1 MKLMESRSRELL
13 AKHGIP
19 VPAGKV
25 LNDPSGLD
33 LVTGP
38 VVIKAQVPV
47 GGRGK
52 AGGVKFADN
61 LEDARSRVKEIL
73 GMDIKGYKVRSV
85 LVAEKIDISRELYL
99 SITVDR
105 EAGMALLMAS
115 ASGGMDIE
123 AVPEEKLFRLHIN
136 PLIGLQSYQLRD
148 MLSMLALDKP
158 VGQQVSDITKKLY
171 AAFVAEDA
179 ELLEINPLA
188 VTPAGKVVAGD
199 AKAVIDDDSLF
210 RHPEHTETEQDITP
224 LEQEARE
231 KGISFVQLD
240 GNIGVIAN
248 GAGLTMATLDAL
260 GLMGGKGG
268 TFLDLGGTDDPEK
281 VKQAFRI
288 LKKAKPKVIL
298 MNIFGGITRCDTVA
312 LGVHDVV
319 KAEGAGAPVVAR
331 IKGWYEEKAR
341 EILKDAG
348 LITAA
353 TMEEAA
359 RKATD
364 LSREA

>member
-1 MKLMESRSRELL
+1 MKLMEARSRELL
-13 AKHGIP
+13 AKHGVP
-19 VPAGKV
+19 TPAGKV
-25 LNDPSGLD
+25 VSSAEELGE
-33 LVTGP
+33 VTGP

-52 AGGVKFADN
+52 AGGIKFADN
-61 LEDARSRVKEIL
+61 ITDARARTREIL
-73 GMDIKGYKVRSV
+73 GMDIKGYRVRSV
-85 LVAEKIDISRELYL
+85 LVSEKIDIARELYL

-105 EAGMALLMAS
+105 EAGMSLLMAS

-123 AVPEEKLFRLHIN
+123 SVPEQKIFSVHIN
-136 PLIGLQSYQLRD
+136 PLVGLQAFQLRD
-148 MLSMLALDKP
+148 MVLALGLDKP
-158 VGQQVSDITKKLY
+158 TGQQVSDIARKLF

-188 VTPAGKVVAGD
+188 VTPAGKVVAAD

-210 RHPEHTETEQDITP
+210 RHPEHKEEEQDMTP

-260 GLMGGKGG
+260 GLMGGMGG

-288 LKKAKPKVIL
+288 LKKAGPKVIL

-312 LGVHDVV
+312 QGVHDVV

-348 LITAA
+348 LITAG

-359 RKATD
+359 RKATE

>member
-1 MKLMESRSRELL
+1 MKLMEAEGREIL
-13 AKHGIP
+13 ARHGIP
-19 VPAGKV
+19 VPAGRV
-25 LNDPSGLD
+25 VSAPGELD
-33 LVTGP
+33 GIAGP
-38 VVIKAQVPV
+38 VVVKALVPV

-52 AGGVKFADN
+52 AGGVKFAGT
-61 LEDARSRVKEIL
+61 LEEARARVGEIIGL
-73 GMDIKGYKVRSV
+73 EIKGCRVRSV
-85 LVAEKIDISRELYL
+85 LVSEKVDIARELYL
-99 SITVDR
+99 SISVDR
-105 EAGMALLMAS
+105 DAGMALLMAS
-115 ASGGMDIE
+115 ALGGMDIE
-123 AVPEEKLFRLHIN
+123 SVPEEKIYRRYIN

-148 MLSMLALDKP
+148 LAGHLALEKP
-158 VGQQVSDITKKLY
+158 VGQQVSDIARKLY
-171 AAFVAEDA
+171 SAFVAEDA

-188 VTPAGKVVAGD
+188 VMPGGKVVAAD

-210 RHPEHTETEQDITP
+210 RHPGHREVEPDITP

-231 KGISFVQLD
+231 RGISFVQLD

-260 GLMGGKGG
+260 GLVGGNGG

-288 LKKAKPKVIL
+288 LKKARPKVIL

-312 LGVHDVV
+312 TGVHEVV
-319 KAEGAGAPVVAR
+319 RSEGAGAPVVAR
-331 IKGWYEEKAR
+331 IKGWYEERAR

-348 LITAA
+348 LITAT

-359 RKATD
+359 RKAAE

>member
-1 MKLMESRSRELL
+1 MESRSRELM

-19 VPAGKV
+19 VPAGRV
-25 LNDPSGLD
+25 LTDPSALD
-33 LVTGP
+33 GVAGP

-61 LEDARSRVKEIL
+61 LGDARARAKEIL

-85 LVAEKIDISRELYL
+85 LVAERIDIATELYL

-105 EAGMALLMAS
+105 EAGMPLLMAS
-115 ASGGMDIE
+115 SSGGMDIE
-123 AVPEEKLFRLHIN
+123 TVPEGKLFRLHIN

-148 MLSMLALDKP
+148 MLSMLALEKP
-158 VGQQVSDITKKLY
+158 VGQQVADITKKLY

-188 VTPAGKVVAGD
+188 VTPAGKVIAGD

-210 RHPEHTETEQDITP
+210 RHPEHKETEQDITP

-312 LGVHDVV
+312 MGVHDVV

-359 RKATD
+359 RMATD

>member
-1 MKLMESRSRELL
+1 MKLKEARGREIL
-13 AKHGIP
+13 ARHGIP

-25 LNDPSGLD
+25 VNAPGELD
-33 LVTGP
+33 AIAGP
-38 VVIKAQVPV
+38 VVVKAQVPV

-52 AGGVKFADN
+52 AGGVKFATT
-61 LEDARSRVKEIL
+61 LEEARARVGEVL
-73 GMDIKGYKVRSV
+73 GLEIKGYRVRSV
-85 LVAEKIDISRELYL
+85 LVSDRVEIARELYL
-99 SITVDR
+99 SISVDR
-105 EAGMALLMAS
+105 DAGMALLMAS
-115 ASGGMDIE
+115 ALGGIDIE
-123 AVPEEKLFRLHIN
+123 TVPEDKLYRRYIN
-136 PLIGLQSYQLRD
+136 PLIGLQTYQLRD
-148 MLSMLALDKP
+148 LVGHLGLDKA
-158 VGQQVSDITKKLY
+158 VGQQVSDIVRKLY

-188 VTPAGKVVAGD
+188 VTPEGRVVAVD
-199 AKAVIDDDSLF
+199 AKTVIDDDSLF
-210 RHPEHTETEQDITP
+210 RHPEHREVEQDITP

-231 KGISFVQLD
+231 KGISFVQLE

-260 GLMGGKGG
+260 GLVGGNGG

-288 LKKAKPKVIL
+288 LKKARPKVIL

-312 LGVHDVV
+312 TGVHDVV

-331 IKGWYEEKAR
+331 IKGWYEERAR

-348 LITAA
+348 LITAT

-359 RKATD
+359 RRAAE

>member
-1 MKLMESRSRELL
+1 MKLMELNSRELL
-13 AKHGIP
+13 ARHGIP

-25 LNDPSGLD
+25 VTGPEGLQSMA
-33 LVTGP
+33 GP

-52 AGGVKFADN
+52 AGGVRFAGS
-61 LEDARSRVKEIL
+61 LEEARDRGRDII

-85 LVAEKIDISRELYL
+85 LVAEKIDIARELYL
-99 SITVDR
+99 GITVDR
-105 EAGMALLMAS
+105 EVGMALLMAS

-123 AVPEEKLFRLHIN
+123 SVPEDRLFRAHIN
-136 PLIGLQSYQLRD
+136 PLIGLQSFQLRD
-148 MLSMLALDKP
+148 MLTMLALDKP
-158 VGQQVSDITKKLY
+158 VGQQVSDITKRLY

-188 VTPAGKVVAGD
+188 ITPAGKVIAGD

-210 RHPEHTETEQDITP
+210 RHPGLREPEPDITP

-260 GLMGGKGG
+260 GLMGGQGG

-348 LITAA
+348 LITAT

-359 RKATD
+359 KKAAE

>member
-1 MKLMESRSRELL
+1 MKLMEAKSRELL
-13 AKHGIP
+13 ARHGLP
-19 VPAGKV
+19 VPAGRV
-25 LNDPSGLD
+25 VSSADEITGVP
-33 LVTGP
+33 GP

-61 LEDARSRVKEIL
+61 LIEARARAAEIL
-73 GMDIKGYKVRSV
+73 GMDIKGYKVQSV
-85 LVAEKIDISRELYL
+85 LVAEKIDIARELYL
-99 SITVDR
+99 GMTVDR
-105 EAGMALLMAS
+105 EAGMAILMAS

-123 AVPEEKLFRLHIN
+123 SVPEDKIFKVHIN
-136 PLIGLQSYQLRD
+136 PLIGLQLYQLKD
-148 MLSMLALDKP
+148 MLLALGLDKA
-158 VGQQVSDITKKLY
+158 VGQEVSAFTKKLY

-188 VTPAGKVVAGD
+188 VTPSGRVVAGD

-210 RHPEHTETEQDITP
+210 RHPEHNEVEQDITP

-240 GNIGVIAN
+240 GDIGVIAN

-260 GLMGGKGG
+260 GLMGGRGG

-288 LKKAKPKVIL
+288 LKKAKPRVIL

-312 LGVHDVV
+312 LGVQEVV

-331 IKGWYEEKAR
+331 IKGWYEERAR

-348 LITAA
+348 LITAT

-359 RKATD
+359 RMATE
-364 LSREA
+364 LSRGA